1 MAIFSSTIQYTL
13 AAYCIHGSFNLLIPY
28 AYVVLHTTSLSP
40 LVTTSLFSVSV
51 SQFLFFYHDQNVV
64 CHISKQRMLQPSSHY
79 IKLPRMWALS
89 PEGTQD
95 GDKWAAGC
103 PLPSPSSRQLLQ
115 PSQICT
121 WENSGYWPQIAEV
134 HIKGMVLVSPDS
146 CICPYIENC

>member
-51 SQFLFFYHDQNVV
+51 SQFLFFYHVLSA
-64 CHISKQRMLQPSSHY
+64 ISVNKGCCSHQV
-79 IKLPRMWALS
+79 ITLKLPRRWALR

-103 PLPSPSSRQLLQ
+103 PLPSPSSSQLLQ

-134 HIKGMVLVSPDS
+134 RIKGMVLVSPDS